1 MAIEI
6 RELLIKVKVGDSG
19 TAPPST
25 LQLEELKHYL
35 MKECR
40 KEVRKELNRS
50 KER

>member
-6 RELLIKVKVGDSG
+6 RELVIKVKVGEGG
-19 TAPPST
+19 TTTQSD